1 MKEIC
6 FIIYYYYIIIFFI
19 VGKNRSNNK
28 KEKIEIV
35 VGKEGNCKVKNDRR
49 KKRPKRAENGRR
61 NRVLENIIN
70 S

>member
-19 VGKNRSNNK
+19 VGKNSSNNK

-35 VGKEGNCKVKNDRR
+35 VGKEGNCYVEMGRR
-49 KKRPKRAENGRR
+49 K
-61 NRVLENIIN
+61 
-70 S
+70 